1 MLFRSGGV
9 TIIGWVNVGSS
20 VPHDAS
26 QLYAR
31 NMVAFL
37 THLVKEGKPRLDADD
52 EIIRSTLVT
61 CRGEV
66 VNARV
71 RDFFAMPALDNQKQ
85 AP

>member
-1 MLFRSGGV
+1 M
-9 TIIGWVNVGSS
+9 
-20 VPHDAS
+20 
-26 QLYAR
+26 YAR

-52 EIIRSTLVT
+52 EIIHSTMLT
-61 CRGEV
+61 RGGDV

-71 RDFFAMPALDNQKQ
+71 REFFAMPALANHTQ

>member
-1 MLFRSGGV
+1 M
-9 TIIGWVNVGSS
+9 
-20 VPHDAS
+20 
-26 QLYAR
+26 YAR

-61 CRGEV
+61 RRGEV

-71 RDFFAMPALDNQKQ
+71 REFFAMPALANHK
-85 AP
+85 PTP